1 MKFQFRLAY
10 YLFGIFLGGVF
21 VMWFLK
27 AKADDKGVEFCYL
40 PNCRVLKD
48 LRSKPLT
55 VSPEAQQKLNEKWV
69 TMEDIKACL
78 QNGDVDFSKSNQ
90 PSENGKLY
98 VIEGLNTKNEE
109 ITVEMI
115 NYAEKVLLKDVKRH

>member
-1 MKFQFRLAY
+1 MKFVHRLAY
-10 YLFGIFLGGVF
+10 YLFGLLLGGMFLVF
-21 VMWFLK
+21 FFQK
-27 AKADDKGVEFCYL
+27 KKTEFCYL

-48 LRSKPLT
+48 LRSKPLS

-69 TMEDIKACL
+69 TMEDIKVCL

-115 NYAEKVLLKDVKRH
+115 NHTERVVLKDIKRQ